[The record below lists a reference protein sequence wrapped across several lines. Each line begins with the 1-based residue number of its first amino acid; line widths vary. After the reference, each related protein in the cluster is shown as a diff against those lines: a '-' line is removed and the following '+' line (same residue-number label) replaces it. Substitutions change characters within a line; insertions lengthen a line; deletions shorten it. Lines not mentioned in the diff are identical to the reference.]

1 MEQRM
6 HAVER
11 NLELLN
17 IAMAVHDDRYDR
29 IIDSQ
34 NEMRRDV
41 KILLD
46 RTARVEATFVKD
58 RDNDRDG
65 GNGKLKGIFGGLA
78 AVVMGAAGFLIERR

>member
-1 MEQRM
+1 MEQRL

-17 IAMAVHDDRYDR
+17 IAMAVHDDRYER
-29 IIDSQ
+29 VIIGLDVVSA
-34 NEMRRDV
+34 DV

-58 RDNDRDG
+58 RDG
-65 GNGKLKGIFGGLA
+65 GGSGKLKGIFGGIA
-78 AVVMGAAGFLIERR
+78 AVISVAAGFLIERR